1 MSVSHFAPRT
11 LDAVAAEYAR
21 SRRNRLTPVSMKA
34 AIRAVRTM
42 CPHDAHTD
50 HELASII
57 AGKMVHYGQVVD
69 FDQSPLI
76 ARDE

>member
-1 MSVSHFAPRT
+1 
-11 LDAVAAEYAR
+11 
-21 SRRNRLTPVSMKA
+21 MKA

-69 FDQSPLI
+69 FDQSALI